1 MSKQDFKFLEGKDS
15 PATDV
20 LKEISRAVN
29 ALLNVRKDIDQ
40 LEEQLKVIKKD
51 EVQLSQE
58 EVPNLLLERGL
69 TSITLESGEKI
80 EISEDLHASLSKDP
94 TKRKIVLKWLVKNG
108 GAGMIKEE
116 LTVEEPEKSLL
127 DYLVEEEIPFAKIF
141 DVHHSSLRAFLK
153 SKLGITKG
161 SLQEIEIGDI
171 PKEAN
176 IFVFKKTK
184 IK

>member
-1 MSKQDFKFLEGKDS
+1 MSNQDFKFLEGKDS

-29 ALLNVRKDIDQ
+29 SLIDVRKDIDHM
-40 LEEQLKVIKKD
+40 EEQLKLLKKD

-80 EISEDLHASLSKDP
+80 EIGDDLHTSLPKDP
-94 TKRKIVLKWLVKNG
+94 INRKIVLRWLINNG
-108 GAGMIKEE
+108 GSGMIREE
-116 LTVEEPEKSLL
+116 LKIEEPEKSLIT
-127 DYLVEEEIPFAKIF
+127 YLLKQDIPFERVRDIHNAT
-141 DVHHSSLRAFLK
+141 LRAFFK
-153 SKLGITKG
+153 SKLGMTKG
-161 SLQEIEIGDI
+161 SLQEVEVGDI

-176 IFVFKKTK
+176 VFVFKKTK